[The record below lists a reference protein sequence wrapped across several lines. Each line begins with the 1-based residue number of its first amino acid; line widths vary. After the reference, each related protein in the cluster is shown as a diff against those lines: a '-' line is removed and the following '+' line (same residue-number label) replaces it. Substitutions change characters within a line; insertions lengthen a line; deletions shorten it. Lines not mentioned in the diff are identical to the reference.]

1 MIFEGLKIMILGMGT
16 VFIMLITLI
25 ITTMIASRIIAAFEG
40 ASTDQTGT
48 HVGMHDAGNKPLA
61 AIIAAA
67 VTLFRKE
74 KR

>member
-1 MIFEGLKIMILGMGT
+1 MIFEGIKIMILGMGT

-40 ASTDQTGT
+40 APTDQTGT
-48 HVGMHDAGNKPLA
+48 HAGTHDAGNKPLA
-61 AIIAAA
+61 AIITAA
-67 VTLFRKE
+67 VALFRNK

>member
-1 MIFEGLKIMILGMGT
+1 MIFEGLKIMILGMST

-25 ITTMIASRIIAAFEG
+25 VATMIASRIIAAFEG
-40 ASTDQTGT
+40 VPTDQHAGT
-48 HVGMHDAGNKPLA
+48 HGAGNKPLA

-67 VTLFRKE
+67 VALFRKE

>member
-25 ITTMIASRIIAAFEG
+25 IATMVASRIIAAFEG
-40 ASTDQTGT
+40 ASTDQTGM
-48 HVGMHDAGNKPLA
+48 HVGTHDAGNKPLA

-67 VTLFRKE
+67 VAKFRNKGA
-74 KR
+74 